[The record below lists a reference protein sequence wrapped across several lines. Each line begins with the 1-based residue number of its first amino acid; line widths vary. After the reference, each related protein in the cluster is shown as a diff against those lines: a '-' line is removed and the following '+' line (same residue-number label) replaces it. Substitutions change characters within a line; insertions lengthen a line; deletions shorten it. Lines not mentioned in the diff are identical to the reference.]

1 MLASE
6 RPKAPK
12 IAVNSSVLIIHGKKK
27 WIISLKKGIVLKT
40 SRLVVIGTVGHF
52 LQA

>member
-6 RPKAPK
+6 CSEAPE
-12 IAVNSSVLIIHGKKK
+12 IAVNSSVLIIHGKKE
-27 WIISLKKGIVLKT
+27 WIMPLKKGIVLKT
-40 SRLVVIGTVGHF
+40 SRLVLIGTVGHF